1 MKITID
7 ETVFNRAIH
16 SGKLE
21 LAQWLL
27 DNGCPTTDS
36 VYIQNFNLDVLNWL
50 KQRNITVPSSCLSQ
64 VIRKTTQ
71 QNIINWFL
79 NNGSIINKETILS
92 CIEAGANSLFKDFT
106 DSTKIKLTIDDYK
119 VALLSEN
126 IEILDYLNELE
137 CDFNE
142 EMVELAIKHK
152 KKKSIKWLV
161 LNDKL

>member
-27 DNGCPTTDS
+27 DNGCPTSETAY
-36 VYIQNFNLDVLNWL
+36 VQNFNLDVLKWL
-50 KQRNITVPSSCLSQ
+50 KKNNILMSSSCLSQ
-64 VIRKTTQ
+64 VIRKTTDQ
-71 QNIINWFL
+71 DIIIWFL
-79 NNGSIINKETILS
+79 NNGAVVNKETILS
-92 CIEAGANSLFKDFT
+92 CVESGANTLFKNFIDT
-106 DSTKIKLTIDDYK
+106 TNIKLNSEDYK
-119 VALLSEN
+119 VAIISEN
-126 IEILDYLNELE
+126 IEILDYLNKSGFV
-137 CDFNE
+137 CDE
-142 EMVELAIKHK
+142 EIVEYAIKHK